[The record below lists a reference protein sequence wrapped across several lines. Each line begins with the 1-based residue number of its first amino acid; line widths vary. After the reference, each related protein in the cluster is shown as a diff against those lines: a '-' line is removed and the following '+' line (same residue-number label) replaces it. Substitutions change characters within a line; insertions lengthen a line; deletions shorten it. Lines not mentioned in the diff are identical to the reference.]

1 MPAGQQGIERSGTG
15 GTGIAHQGEEK
26 IRQEI
31 IVSRRDMN
39 SCIETLN
46 QRGEFFLSFAWPM
59 LWQSSLL
66 IAILLAVDFSLRRRL
81 RASIRYALWL
91 VVLVKLCLPPT
102 LALPTSPAWWLHQ
115 SPPPVAVK
123 TARHYTV
130 TYDNAPLP
138 EMPTAPLP
146 AYVPAQPAM
155 SFAAWL
161 LVFSTVVSAALF
173 GWLLMRWGQITR
185 QVRRAKISEPLAAL
199 AGEAQKIVGLK
210 FYVPVKL
217 TPNSMSPAVCGLF
230 RPAILIPQSLAEN
243 FSAEQVRAVLLHE
256 LIHLRRHDVWVNFLQ
271 TLLQIFYWWHPL
283 VWLANARL
291 RAVREEA
298 VDDAVMLAL
307 RDEAEAYAPTLLE
320 VAKLTLN
327 RPLAGLGLVGILE
340 SRHALRQRIERLVD
354 FSPPRQAG
362 LTLVSLLGILAFT
375 AVAVPM
381 GEAPVAPSAVAD
393 ATGDQAL
400 TVKVNPDI
408 FIRNVK
414 ARADAT
420 MHATNDD
427 YTAILVDILRGE
439 GVDCVPPHGL
449 AFNTQTGEIIT
460 HNTPEALEI
469 FRQVIEQLNQP
480 DRKGALRLDSA
491 IHRQL
496 VLISAQFYSMPAAA
510 FGKVVQQFNPAKYVA
525 GKSFVGAMAPDHF
538 ADFNHEIDSLHLTPF
553 VRPRVQTSH
562 GKPAQFFVGDV
573 TNGVELNGVEF
584 DCLPLIGDRVVE
596 LAFRVNVTG
605 DLAGDGQTLTGSAK
619 HTVSG
624 RVTAEDQGGIVVC
637 ADNPAGSV
645 QNNLVLVMS
654 VQIVTNKNFLPP
666 KGNVSSAQTVA
677 HGIQTQWDASALV
690 QDGNV
695 LYEMGKLDDAE
706 QKLNAALA
714 LDAGNAAAKDYLGLV
729 QAARQNPKPNP
740 GNSGRQQIVEKLDR
754 IRLPRVSFERLSL
767 PEALRL
773 LSSAVKQNDPE
784 KTGVNF
790 LISATNRSVPIYSVV
805 INVPAQSDLRLA
817 DVLDAMVQAA
827 DQPIEYSIHDYAV
840 VFSEK
845 TPAEPAKLFSRTF
858 WVDAN
863 VFASA
868 LRKLSSLQ
876 TNNVSVLAKNFFR
889 QMGVD
894 FEASKGKAV
903 FYNDRLGYLFVK
915 ATEADLDT
923 IERAIQT
930 LNQVP
935 PQIHIKARF
944 LEVPKDTVASF
955 GKLLNPINAADQF
968 SGILSETNAEM
979 ILHSLESRPGI
990 EVLAEPEAT
999 TTTGRQTQM
1008 RATTIV
1014 TVVTNIAYEESLTNG
1029 PGAIF
1034 PQTQQVET
1042 GPILDVVPYVLADG
1056 YTINLTVIPSVTEFL
1071 GYDTP
1076 PDEHLSKLDVQN
1088 KIQLPMILPK
1098 FSVRQMTASLNLWDS
1113 QTVVVGGMS
1122 EKYIVKDKTPVLG
1135 SVPLMGRM
1143 FRSQHTNETEILI
1156 FITATI
1162 VDPAGNRVHGIQSVP
1177 GYFDDPNPKW
1187 NGPAAGQ

>member
-1 MPAGQQGIERSGTG
+1 
-15 GTGIAHQGEEK
+15 
-26 IRQEI
+26 
-31 IVSRRDMN
+31 MN

-46 QRGEFFLSFAWPM
+46 QRGELFLSFAWLM

-66 IAILLAVDFSLRRRL
+66 IAVLLAVDFSLRRRL

-91 VVLVKLCLPPT
+91 VVLLKLCLPPT

-115 SPPPVAVK
+115 APPPITIK
-123 TARHYTV
+123 TAPHYTV
-130 TYDNAPLP
+130 TYDNEPLP
-138 EMPTAPLP
+138 ELPPTPLP
-146 AYVPAQPAM
+146 AYVPPKAAM

-161 LVFSTVVSAALF
+161 LVISIVVSAALL
-173 GWLLMRWGQITR
+173 GWVLVRWGQITR
-185 QVRRAKISEPLAAL
+185 QVCRAKTSAPLAAL

-210 FYVPVKL
+210 FPVPVKL
-217 TPNSMSPAVCGLF
+217 TSNSMSPAVCGLF

-243 FSAEQVRAVLLHE
+243 FSAGQLRAVLLHE
-256 LIHLRRHDVWVNFLQ
+256 LIHLRRRDVWVNFVQ
-271 TLLQIFYWWHPL
+271 ALLQIFYWWHPL

-307 RDEAEAYAPTLLE
+307 RDEADSYAPTLLE
-320 VAKLTLN
+320 VAKLALN
-327 RPLAGLGLVGILE
+327 RPLASLGLVGILE

-362 LTLVSLLGILAFT
+362 LTLVSLLGVLAFT

-381 GEAPVAPSAVAD
+381 GEAPAPAEKPSAIAAAVEE
-393 ATGDQAL
+393 QSL
-400 TVKVNPDI
+400 TMKVNPEI

-414 ARADAT
+414 AQAAKYWLSP
-420 MHATNDD
+420 TND
-427 YTAILVDILRGE
+427 YTTILVEALRNE
-439 GVDCVPPHGL
+439 GMDCNPPHGL
-449 AFNTQTGEIIT
+449 AFNTKTGEIT
-460 HNTPEALEI
+460 TQNTPDKLEA
-469 FRQVIEQLNQP
+469 FRRVIEQLNRADGVCELP
-480 DRKGALRLDSA
+480 LHNSPIRKQ
-491 IHRQL
+491 I
-496 VLISAQFYSMPAAA
+496 VLIQANIYQMREVDFEKITPGLDFYPSRQGEDSWWSVMPENFEKLIGRVESSGLEPIQRPRIQTASGMPAQFYVGGGVSGFELDCIPFAKDGFINLALQSTVVTGSPGKAA
-510 FGKVVQQFNPAKYVA
+510 FTNQFNAKA
-525 GKSFVGAMAPDHF
+525 SAL
-538 ADFNHEIDSLHLTPF
+538 NHGGLIMRME
-553 VRPRVQTSH
+553 
-562 GKPAQFFVGDV
+562 
-573 TNGVELNGVEF
+573 NF
-584 DCLPLIGDRVVE
+584 DGH
-596 LAFRVNVTG
+596 AN
-605 DLAGDGQTLTGSAK
+605 S
-619 HTVSG
+619 
-624 RVTAEDQGGIVVC
+624 
-637 ADNPAGSV
+637 
-645 QNNLVLVMS
+645 NLVVLIRAE
-654 VQIVTNKNFLPP
+654 IVTNTPPFQKRLPSMIKREP
-666 KGNVSSAQTVA
+666 TGAGENAGTLA
-677 HGIQTQWDASALV
+677 
-690 QDGNV
+690 QDGKL
-695 LYEMGKLDDAE
+695 LYEMGRLDEAE

-714 LDAGNAAAKDYLGLV
+714 LDADNAAAKDYLGRV

-740 GNSGRQQIVEKLDR
+740 GNFGRQQIVEKLDR
-754 IRLPRVSFERLSL
+754 IRLPLVSFERLTL
-767 PEALRL
+767 PEALRE
-773 LSSAVKQNDPE
+773 LSRAVKQNDPE

-790 LISATNRSVPIYSVV
+790 LISATNRSAPINAVV
-805 INVPAQSDLRLA
+805 INVPTQSNVRLA
-817 DVLDAMVQAA
+817 DVLDAMVLAA

-845 TPAEPAKLFSRTF
+845 TPGEPAELFSRTF
-858 WVDAN
+858 RVDAN

-868 LRKLSSLQ
+868 LRKLSGLQ
-876 TNNVSVLAKNFFR
+876 TNDVLVLAKNFFR
-889 QMGVD
+889 QIGVD
-894 FEASKGKAV
+894 FEAPKGKAV

-923 IERAIQT
+923 MERAIQT

-955 GKLLNPINAADQF
+955 GKLLNPTNATDQF
-968 SGILSETNAEM
+968 TGILSATAAKM
-979 ILHSLESRPGI
+979 ILRTLASRPGV
-990 EVLAEPEAT
+990 ETLAEPEAT
-999 TTTGRQTQM
+999 TTSGRQTQM

-1076 PDEHLSKLDVQN
+1076 PDEHLSKLDAQT

-1098 FSVRQMTASLNLWDS
+1098 FSVRQMTASLNLWDN
-1113 QTVVVGGMS
+1113 QTVVVGGMR

-1143 FRSQHTNETEILI
+1143 FSSQHTNETEILI

-1162 VDPAGNRVHGIQSVP
+1162 VDPAGNRVHGSQAVP

-1187 NGPAAGQ
+1187 KGPAAGQQAY